1 MKVVFLSTL
10 YSSPEHPGRS
20 PGNTRIIRAMRK
32 YCDISLVVPIPYYP
46 ERLVRNRPELHAF
59 ATAGPSEVDMDGHT
73 ILHPKTLHIPR
84 VGRAL
89 YAGLFATSLLA
100 PLRRLHRQHR
110 FDAMLTAWAY
120 PDGTGAV
127 ALGKALGIPT
137 VVRVMG
143 SDINDYAH
151 KPYRRPQIIWAV
163 KNAAR
168 VIAVSNHLKGEV
180 EKLGAAPSRVDWI
193 PTGVDRSRFFP
204 VPRADA
210 RREVGAPAHGPLVIV
225 PGRLAP
231 EKGVNHFLDALA
243 LLPANVH
250 AILVGDGPER
260 SKLEAQA
267 KALALTQ
274 RVTFAG
280 FQAEAKMRMFYSAAD
295 VACLSSLEEGWP
307 DALMEAYSC
316 GCPVVATRV
325 GGVPEII
332 GLTGIGIT
340 AEPGDASSLADALAR
355 ALASAWDRSA
365 LADAMNNHTLDLT
378 AQRYVESLRQS
389 SLDEK

>member
-1 MKVVFLSTL
+1 MKIVFLSTL

-20 PGNTRIIRAMRK
+20 PGNTRILRAMRK
-32 YCDISLVVPIPYYP
+32 HCDVTLVVPIPYYP
-46 ERLVRNRPELHAF
+46 EPLVRKHPALHAL
-59 ATAGPSEVDMDGHT
+59 ATASTIERDVDGND
-73 ILHPKTLHIPR
+73 IFHPRTLHLPK

-100 PLRRLHRQHR
+100 PLRRLHAEHR

-151 KPYRRPQIIWAV
+151 KPWRRPQIKWAMQ
-163 KNAAR
+163 KADR

-180 EKLGAAPSRVDWI
+180 EKLGAEPHKVVFV
-193 PTGVDRSRFFP
+193 PTGVDRTRFS
-204 VPRADA
+204 PRDRAEA
-210 RREVGAPAHGPLVIV
+210 RRELGIDHDDPIVVI

-231 EKGVNHFLDALA
+231 EKGVHFFLDALA
-243 LLPANVH
+243 TLPGHVRG
-250 AILVGDGPER
+250 ILVGDGPDR
-260 SKLEAQA
+260 AKLEAQA
-267 KALALTQ
+267 QALGVEG

-280 FQAEAKMRMFYSAAD
+280 FEPEARMPLYYSAAD
-295 VACLSSLEEGWP
+295 VACLASLEEGWP
-307 DALMEAYSC
+307 DALMEAFSC
-316 GCPVVATRV
+316 GCPVVASDV

-332 GLTGIGIT
+332 ALTGEGLT
-340 AEPGDASSLADALAR
+340 AEPGNPRSLAASLGRALETKIDRAALAEK
-355 ALASAWDRSA
+355 
-365 LADAMNNHTLDLT
+365 MNQHTLDQT
-378 AQRYVESLRQS
+378 AERYVATLR
-389 SLDEK
+389 DATR